1 MRPSRSG
8 RQALATFGAAVGE
21 HLAAADRRHP
31 GAKPVPALADQ
42 LRGLIG
48 ALHDSSPLE
57 PESGN
62 AGRGRARVAG
72 ARRSRRLIRAG
83 AIPVNHVDRGC
94 SRACAASQKGHPA
107 SELLLPRYLKPLI
120 IGLALAGLAFAA
132 WRCGLGAALSW
143 AELARHQARLVALVA
158 AHPVLAPL
166 IYAALYTV
174 WVALSIPEAALV
186 TVAGGLLFGTILG
199 GAMAVLGATA
209 GAVILFLV
217 ARSAFADAM
226 RRRAGAF
233 LDRIRPKLHRD
244 GFSYLL
250 ALRLV
255 PAPFWLINLAA
266 ALSGMRLLPYTAA
279 TLIGIIPATFVLA
292 WIGAG
297 VADVLTAGRSPD
309 LGILFSVRVL
319 GPLVALAALALLP
332 VAWRTVRRR

>member
-1 MRPSRSG
+1 MLV
-8 RQALATFGAAVGE
+8 LAMVLIGIAAWHFG
-21 HLAAADRRHP
+21 
-31 GAKPVPALADQ
+31 LAD
-42 LRGLIG
+42 
-48 ALHDSSPLE
+48 
-57 PESGN
+57 
-62 AGRGRARVAG
+62 
-72 ARRSRRLIRAG
+72 
-83 AIPVNHVDRGC
+83 
-94 SRACAASQKGHPA
+94 
-107 SELLLPRYLKPLI
+107 
-120 IGLALAGLAFAA
+120 
-132 WRCGLGAALSW
+132 ALSW
-143 AELARHQARLVALVA
+143 TRLARHQARLLGLVT

-166 IYAALYTV
+166 VYAALYTV

-186 TVAGGLLFGTILG
+186 TVAGGLLFGTVLG

-217 ARSAFADAM
+217 ARSAFAGAM

-255 PAPFWLINLAA
+255 PAPFWLVNLAA

-297 VADVLTAGRSPD
+297 VAGVLADGRSPN
-309 LGILFSVRVL
+309 LHILFSTHIL

-332 VAWRTVRRR
+332 VAWRGVRRR